1 MQSFVCR
8 RKLLIFKQ
16 ARKHDN
22 DDDDDE
28 DDDDDGDEDYLWKH
42 VVMPRL
48 SNSRQFW
55 RESFA

>member
-22 DDDDDE
+22 DDDDD
-28 DDDDDGDEDYLWKH
+28 DDYEDEDYLWKH

-55 RESFA
+55 RESFAW